1 MPFIYFIILQNLPI
15 GKKMKKHSTIT
26 FVSLTLFLS
35 FNSYSQEIDLS
46 LLKNLSPDQIEIA
59 KSQLEK
65 SNFTEK
71 PQPVVKES
79 TEKISTSSDINESN
93 TSGDINESNTS
104 SDINESDIKKY
115 GYNYFSSIPTTISAV
130 GDLPLPNE
138 YRISLNDQ
146 FTIILSG
153 TKEAI
158 FDLNVNLDGSIL
170 FPKLGP
176 ISVVGET
183 FQEVKTKLKNLIQQS
198 YIGVEIDLSLKNL
211 SAKKITIVGAVKT
224 PGTYLVNPF
233 STISS
238 ALGYSGG
245 ISEIGTLRNIR
256 LIRTNGKTYSFDL
269 YKLLISG
276 SRSDDITIES
286 GDVII
291 VDPAQQFINIT
302 GEVKRPAIYETREGE
317 TLDDL
322 IKFALGFTQ
331 TANKSNINMKIL
343 DIQSSSIRNINVSK
357 LESGL
362 ANVLSVNVNPYVNK
376 NIASVSISGAI
387 KEPGFYPITINENLE
402 GVINK
407 LEFIDVYPW
416 LGVLEQFD
424 DENLVKS
431 VTLFSLKDANTYRS
445 VKVLPNSRL
454 FFANIN
460 SREFSEVS
468 DYARGLIADYNLR
481 IHHKQGIYT
490 LPVFGRFDVKSF
502 IKYLGLDMSDVED
515 EATYISPLDSIVIK
529 DNYKNMQFIAKKY
542 NNVSFRSPVNDLIRV
557 TIEGAVNFPGTY
569 TMKSDSVVAD
579 LYELIGGFK
588 SEAFYEGI
596 IFTRQAIRDRQ
607 IQAIQKSKEDLNRA
621 LLINKQKGENI
632 SDTNIMRALSVSIDS
647 ENLGRIAGD
656 FSPQSLSSSKTIL
669 LDGDT
674 FIVPRNPNV
683 INVLGEVLNPIA
695 FEYTKRITIRSAIEN
710 SGGYRDYADKR
721 KVYVIKANGLIERVD
736 KNIFTGNVA
745 LEPGDTIV
753 VPRKIITNNPVI
765 EALLPITSIL
775 SDLAF
780 SAAALDNLS
789 SN

>member
-1 MPFIYFIILQNLPI
+1 MKNFLAIILLP
-15 GKKMKKHSTIT
+15 
-26 FVSLTLFLS
+26 LTLLLS
-35 FNSYSQEIDLS
+35 SNAFGQEIDPS
-46 LLKNLSPDQIEIA
+46 LLENLSPAQIEMA
-59 KSQLEK
+59 KSQLAK
-65 SNFTEK
+65 SKSIEK
-71 PQPVVKES
+71 PKPVVKES
-79 TEKISTSSDINESN
+79 TKKATPGIDINKSSN
-93 TSGDINESNTS
+93 
-104 SDINESDIKKY
+104 KKY
-115 GYNYFSSIPTTISAV
+115 GYNYFSSTPTTISAV

-138 YRISLNDQ
+138 YKISLNDQ

-153 TKEAI
+153 SKEAI
-158 FDLNVNLDGSIL
+158 FDLNVNLNGSIL
-170 FPKLGP
+170 LPELGS
-176 ISVVGET
+176 ISVAGET
-183 FQEVKTKLKNLIQQS
+183 FQEVKTKLKNLIEQS
-198 YIGVEIDLSLKNL
+198 YIGVQIDLSLKSL

-276 SRSDDITIES
+276 NRSDDITIES

-291 VDPAQQFINIT
+291 IDPAKQFINIT
-302 GEVKRPAIYETREGE
+302 GQVKRPAIYEIRESE

-331 TANKSNINMKIL
+331 IANKSNINLRML
-343 DIQSSSIRNINVSK
+343 DIQSSSIRNVNVSK

-362 ANVLSVNVNPYVNK
+362 TDVLSVNVNPYVNK
-376 NIASVSISGAI
+376 NIASVIVSGAI
-387 KEPGFYPITINENLE
+387 KEPGFYPITINESLE

-431 VTLFSLKDANTYRS
+431 VTLFSLQDANTYLS
-445 VKVLPNSRL
+445 VKVLPNSKL

-460 SREFSEVS
+460 SREYSGVS
-468 DYARGLIADYNLR
+468 DLAKRLIADYDLS
-481 IHHKQGIYT
+481 ISHKQGTYT
-490 LPVFGRFDVKSF
+490 LPVFGRFYVKSF
-502 IKYLGLDMSDVED
+502 IDYLGLDMSDVED
-515 EATYISPLDSIVIK
+515 EAIYISPLDNIVVK

-542 NNVSFRSPVNDLIRV
+542 NTVSFRSPVNDLIKV
-557 TIEGAVNFPGTY
+557 TIKGAVDFPGTY
-569 TMKSDSVVAD
+569 TMQSDSVVAD
-579 LYELIGGFK
+579 LYELIGEFK
-588 SEAFYEGI
+588 SEAFLEGI

-607 IQAIQKSKEDLNRA
+607 RNSIQKSKEDLNKA
-621 LLINKQKGENI
+621 LFVSAQKGEDIGDFNI
-632 SDTNIMRALSVSIDS
+632 IRALSESIEP
-647 ENLGRIAGD
+647 ENLGRMAGD
-656 FSPQSLSSSKTIL
+656 FSPLSLSINNTIL

-674 FIVPRNPNV
+674 FIVPKNPNA

-695 FEYTKRITIRSAIEN
+695 FEYNKRITVRSAIEN
-710 SGGYRDYADKR
+710 SGGYQDFADKR
-721 KVYVIKANGLIERVD
+721 KVYVIKANGLVEKANR
-736 KNIFTGNVA
+736 NIFTQNIK

-753 VPRKIITNNPVI
+753 VPRKIITNNPGI
-765 EALLPITSIL
+765 EALLPVTQIL

-780 SAAALDNLS
+780 SAAALDNLTS